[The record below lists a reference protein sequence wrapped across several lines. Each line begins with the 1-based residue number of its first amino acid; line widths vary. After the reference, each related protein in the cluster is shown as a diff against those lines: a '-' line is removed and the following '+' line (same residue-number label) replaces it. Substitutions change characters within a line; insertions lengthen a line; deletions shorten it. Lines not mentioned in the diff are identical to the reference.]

1 MKLRIIL
8 TSLIMLALSIAL
20 AGCESGAK
28 KEAELE
34 LAAAKA
40 ALEQTKQELAD
51 VSQSRDK
58 LQGQIKDLIES
69 RDAAVADAK
78 KASLRIDELT
88 KKFEEQA
95 KIIRELQE
103 HMQKMQATIEKL

>member
-1 MKLRIIL
+1 MKLKLIL

-20 AGCESGAK
+20 TGCESGAK

-40 ALEQTKQELAD
+40 ALEQTKQELAG

-58 LQGQIKDLIES
+58 LQGQIKELIES

>member
-1 MKLRIIL
+1 
-8 TSLIMLALSIAL
+8 MLALSIAL
-20 AGCESGAK
+20 PGCESGVK

-34 LAAAKA
+34 LAAARA
-40 ALEQTKQELAD
+40 ALEQTKEELAD
-51 VSQSRDK
+51 VSQSRDR
-58 LQGQIKDLIES
+58 LQGQIKDLIKS
-69 RDAAVADAK
+69 RDTAVAEAK
-78 KASLRIDELT
+78 KAGLRIDELT